1 MEKEFLDVFRNL
13 EVGEELRALLKE
25 VAVTKIAVN
34 PQKDRIRI
42 YIRSRQWIY
51 LYLGKSSFAAVF
63 SGGEHGGKGAGEVYP
78 FQSIYTAVI
87 F

>member
-34 PQKDRIRI
+34 PPKDRIRI
-42 YIRSRQWIY
+42 YIRSRQ
-51 LYLGKSSFAAVF
+51 
-63 SGGEHGGKGAGEVYP
+63 
-78 FQSIYTAVI
+78 
-87 F
+87 